1 MEQLVDAGLTKHI
14 GLSNFNSQ
22 QIDDVVSIARI
33 KPAVLQIESHPY
45 LPQDKL
51 IAHAAKHVCM
61 AMVDCHHESHVP
73 RGLCAQPT
81 HRSDHLTVLV

>member
-45 LPQDKL
+45 FPQDKL

-61 AMVDCHHESHVP
+61 AMVDCHHNHMCLGDCVHSP
-73 RGLCAQPT
+73 
-81 HRSDHLTVLV
+81 LTARIT